1 MEDGEAI
8 ELVHRSIR
16 GERQAH
22 SFVAMGADE
31 PIQTTSTLVSEIPIR
46 GFWKQYTQT
55 MGIEAGSA
63 V

>member
-1 MEDGEAI
+1 
-8 ELVHRSIR
+8 
-16 GERQAH
+16 
-22 SFVAMGADE
+22 MGADE